1 MVGSQSF
8 VSMPNLINCCLS
20 FCVILFLF
28 LSTFKHKRLALG
40 TFARNKKRKN
50 YLGRWLSPVFLT
62 PVRAAILVSAL
73 LWCGLLSGCREG
85 ITRGVAAT
93 VLSLRD
99 PIIFQGPTRSDF
111 RRVTLQTRLP
121 CGSRIKTLDDG
132 WLDIGVLS
140 GMLAQ
145 VQSNSE
151 ITIQELKITK
161 NGNDTGDAMR
171 NRVANIRLNRGQITV
186 LFMRR
191 GNAASRLLVHTDRA
205 TAVANSDC
213 LFRVQTDSARTR
225 VTCVLGKIIAS
236 PNAQRAIAIGAGYFQ
251 QWPSLDHTKPIAATD
266 DAAAQID
273 IADSLEIENQLRESQ
288 SDWQK
293 RRPF

>member
-1 MVGSQSF
+1 M
-8 VSMPNLINCCLS
+8 
-20 FCVILFLF
+20 
-28 LSTFKHKRLALG
+28 ALG
-40 TFARNKKRKN
+40 ALSCKKKSRP
-50 YLGRWLSPVFLT
+50 YLGSPVRPIFST
-62 PVRAAILVSAL
+62 PVHAAILVSAL
-73 LWCGLLSGCREG
+73 LWCALLSGCRED
-85 ITRGVAAT
+85 ITRQVAAT
-93 VLSLRD
+93 VLSLHD
-99 PIIFQGPTRSDF
+99 PVVFQGPARSDF

-132 WLDIGVLS
+132 WLNIGVLS

-145 VQSNSE
+145 VSSNSE

-171 NRVANIRLNRGQITV
+171 NRVANIQLDRGQITV

-191 GNAASRLLVHTDRA
+191 GNAASRLLVHTDHA
-205 TAVANSDC
+205 TAVADSDC

-225 VTCVLGKIIAS
+225 MICVLGKINAS
-236 PNAQRAIAIGAGYFQ
+236 PNDQRAIVIGAGYFQ
-251 QWPSLDHTKPIAATD
+251 QWPSLHTEPLPTAD

-273 IADSLEIENQLRESQ
+273 VAASLELENQLRGLQ
-288 SDWQK
+288 ADWQK

>member
-1 MVGSQSF
+1 
-8 VSMPNLINCCLS
+8 
-20 FCVILFLF
+20 
-28 LSTFKHKRLALG
+28 
-40 TFARNKKRKN
+40 
-50 YLGRWLSPVFLT
+50 
-62 PVRAAILVSAL
+62 
-73 LWCGLLSGCREG
+73 LLSGCREG
-85 ITRGVAAT
+85 ITRQVAAT
-93 VLSLRD
+93 VLSLHD
-99 PIIFQGPTRSDF
+99 PIVFQGPTRSDF

-132 WLDIGVLS
+132 WLVIGVLS

-145 VQSNSE
+145 VSSNSE

-171 NRVANIRLNRGQITV
+171 NRVANIRLNRGQLTV
-186 LFMRR
+186 LFMQR

-205 TAVANSDC
+205 MAVADSDC
-213 LFRVQTDSARTR
+213 LFRVQTDSAKTR

-251 QWPSLDHTKPIAATD
+251 QWPSPHAEPIVATD
-266 DAAAQID
+266 EAAAQID
-273 IADSLEIENQLRESQ
+273 IADSLEVENQLRGLQ